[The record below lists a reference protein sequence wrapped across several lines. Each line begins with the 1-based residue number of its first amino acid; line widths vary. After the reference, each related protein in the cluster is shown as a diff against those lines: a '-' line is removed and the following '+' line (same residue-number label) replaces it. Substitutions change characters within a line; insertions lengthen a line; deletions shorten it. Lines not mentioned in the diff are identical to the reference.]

1 MTTNKHIFPLSF
13 FHCFILI
20 LTMLL
25 PACGPDA
32 RLDLLGNI
40 IGSSPRTD
48 VRFADSEK
56 YNAEHPVVTIKA
68 PVENYRVYVCTDTH
82 ITTDFYNWQNFIR
95 AYRADLLCPVAL
107 HLGDIVDASNH
118 YPDVVNSF
126 NEIPRNPFKPD
137 TMMLVAGN
145 HDICFKQ
152 WETYLET
159 FKTSVYYFIVE
170 TPFKQKDLYIMY
182 DSADGTLGKNQ
193 LKWLRET
200 LEWADK
206 QDFRHIVAG
215 SHTHFFM
222 RDNSQGI
229 ATNYSIE
236 ETYTLLRLFQ
246 SYGVDML
253 LTGHSHSRE
262 VTLFDELT
270 CIIVDSMTDEDKKPA
285 YLVATMGETIEYEF
299 VNLPTKQ

>member
-1 MTTNKHIFPLSF
+1 MKNIYIYLGSLFLVLCSIF
-13 FHCFILI
+13 
-20 LTMLL
+20 T
-25 PACGPDA
+25 ACGPDA
-32 RLDLLGNI
+32 RLDLVGNI
-40 IGSSPRTD
+40 IGSAPRTD

-56 YNAEHPVVTIKA
+56 YNAEHPFVTIKA

-118 YPDVVNSF
+118 YPDVLNSF
-126 NEIPRNPFKPD
+126 NEVPSNPLKPD
-137 TMMLVAGN
+137 TIMLVAGN

-152 WETYLET
+152 WDEYLEN

-170 TPFKQKDLYIMY
+170 TPLGQKDLFIMY
-182 DSADGTLGKNQ
+182 DSADGTLGKKQ
-193 LKWLRET
+193 LQWMRNT
-200 LEWADK
+200 LEWASK
-206 QDFRHIVAG
+206 QNFRHIVAG

-229 ATNYSIE
+229 ATNYPIE

-246 SYGVDML
+246 SHGVDML

-262 VTLFDELT
+262 VTLFASQT
-270 CIIVDSMTDEDKKPA
+270 GYPA
-285 YLVATMGETIEYEF
+285 WCPY
-299 VNLPTKQ
+299 

>member
-1 MTTNKHIFPLSF
+1 MKNIQRFFGYRLLAIGMIF
-13 FHCFILI
+13 
-20 LTMLL
+20 T
-25 PACGPDA
+25 ACGPDA
-32 RLDLLGNI
+32 RLDLVGNI

-56 YNAEHPVVTIKA
+56 YNTEHPFVTIKA

-152 WETYLET
+152 WDTYLET

-170 TPFKQKDLYIMY
+170 TPLKQKDLYIMY